1 MGKMS
6 LEIAKPHDFEKTL
19 DSYEALYRSAQEEN
33 TKVRQHLDAIDPDYV
48 FPQE

>member
-6 LEIAKPHDFEKTL
+6 LDVAKLHDFEKTL
-19 DSYEALYRSAQEEN
+19 DSYEALYRSALEEN
-33 TKVRQHLDAIDPDYV
+33 ATARQHLDAIDPEYV